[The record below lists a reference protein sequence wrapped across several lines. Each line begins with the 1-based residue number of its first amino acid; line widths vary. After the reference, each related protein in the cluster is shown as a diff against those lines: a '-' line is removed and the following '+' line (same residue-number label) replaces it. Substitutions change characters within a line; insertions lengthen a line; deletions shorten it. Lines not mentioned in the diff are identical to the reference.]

1 MGHYFYTAENP
12 PEGATF
18 TYHLAQPA
26 KRVRLVV
33 SAASGKVIREVTG
46 PGGAG
51 LIHRVNWD
59 LRYPVPPGM
68 GRGGG
73 GGGGEEGGG
82 GGFGPGTEKPG
93 MVQLPIPTRDI
104 GPRGPHVAPGTFKVT
119 LEVDGVAAESRTFEV
134 RADAASPVT
143 LTQHKAREAF
153 VVEVMELQAKT
164 EALGTELRQ
173 RREAA
178 TGEEVARLQALER
191 RLVGAAG
198 GRGASTGSGQAGGG
212 RGGPQPVRQRLGGL
226 ITTFVG
232 SGARTGSLAAP
243 TTTMRTTLS
252 EAKADVD
259 AIEKEIK

>member
-1 MGHYFYTAENP
+1 
-12 PEGATF
+12 
-18 TYHLAQPA
+18 
-26 KRVRLVV
+26 
-33 SAASGKVIREVTG
+33 
-46 PGGAG
+46 
-51 LIHRVNWD
+51 
-59 LRYPVPPGM
+59 M

-93 MVQLPIPTRDI
+93 TVQLPIPTRNI
-104 GPRGPHVAPGTFKVT
+104 GPRGPHVAPGMFKVT
-119 LEVDGVAAESRTFEV
+119 LEVDGAAAESRAFEV

-164 EALGTELRQ
+164 EALGTELRK

-178 TGEEVARLQALER
+178 TGEEAARIQALER

-198 GRGASTGSGQAGGG
+198 GRGGGGGG

-252 EAKADVD
+252 EAKADLE